1 MSIRAFLST
10 RTFPLPK
17 TLSSTLPR
25 LISTTTATTP
35 PRPPPRL
42 PRYIP
47 SQLDSVENPECYHP
61 CGLPPLSIHD
71 ALHNGP
77 HRYKILHKLGFGGSS
92 TVWLA
97 RDSEGGRLVTIKA
110 MRADVLA
117 GPKTIDDL
125 PDVRIPNLLHATSVS
140 KHLLT
145 PLSAFTH
152 LTPNGLHPFL
162 VFPFFGPSVQA
173 MYDTPGRVRGSR
185 RLRGEVARRVSR
197 EVGGAVGGMHR
208 VGVVHGD
215 ITTSNILF
223 RLSTQIKSWSD
234 TYINAYFGPPETEPV
249 RLRRPDEPLG
259 PHVPPELVA
268 PIPDSLMRD
277 LMYVQE
283 SVVLSDF
290 GQSYVGVPPKD
301 YQPGTSLNYLAP
313 ETYFD
318 GRTGLGTDIWALG
331 CAIFESRAGF
341 PLFEAFLGGT
351 GDVAREWVEVF
362 GEMPEPWWDALEER
376 RGWDGVEVVPG
387 TSSIRE
393 RLREIGTMDES
404 DGYEGRMMEVPGTR
418 LEEDEVELLGDLLEG
433 MVRYRPEER
442 LEIREVLEHP
452 WFEFGM

>member
-197 EVGGAVGGMHR
+197 EVVVAVGGMHGR
-208 VGVVHGD
+208 GVVHGGALFVSSTPFSLGAVSTVFKTEPAGID

-223 RLSTQIKSWSD
+223 RLSPAIQSWSD
-234 TYINAYFGPPETEPV
+234 TYINAYFGPPEIEPV
-249 RLRRPDEPLG
+249 RLRPPHQDEPLG

-268 PIPDSLMRD
+268 PIADSLMRD

-283 SVVLSDF
+283 SVVLIDF
-290 GQSYVGVPPKD
+290 GQSFSIDSNGVPPKD

-313 ETYFD
+313 ETYFE
-318 GRTGLGTDIWALG
+318 GRTGFQTDIWALG
-331 CAIFESRAGF
+331 CAIFELRAGF
-341 PLFEAFLGGT
+341 PLFEAFLGGA
-351 GDVAREWVEVF
+351 GDVVREWVEVL
-362 GEMPEPWWDALEER
+362 GEMPEPWWEAFEER
-376 RGWDGVEVVPG
+376 RG
-387 TSSIRE
+387 
-393 RLREIGTMDES
+393 
-404 DGYEGRMMEVPGTR
+404 
-418 LEEDEVELLGDLLEG
+418 
-433 MVRYRPEER
+433 
-442 LEIREVLEHP
+442 
-452 WFEFGM
+452 